1 VSLRGLLERAAA
13 AAVSFPPS
21 SRLLGR
27 LSEVKPPAALLQP
40 LLRGYVRLYGV
51 DLQEAAE
58 PLEAFPT
65 FNAFFTRRL
74 RSGARPLPADE
85 SVIVSPADSL
95 LTSVGRV
102 PADGRLEQVK
112 GRTYAIEE
120 LLGSPDEGARF
131 REGVQATLYLSPSMY
146 HRVHCPLDARVRA
159 WTYIPGRL
167 FPVNALSVRAV
178 EGLFVRNERVAVF
191 LESDALGQ
199 VALVMVGAANVG
211 RMTLSFAPLV
221 TNAGAPAG
229 TFRPPSEIRLRRGG
243 ELGAF
248 NLGSTVVL
256 LAADGRVAPLASPGQ
271 IIRVNSALFEKK

>member
-1 VSLRGLLERAAA
+1 VSLRGVLERAAA

-27 LSEVKPPAALLQP
+27 LSEMKAPAVLLRP

-51 DLQEAAE
+51 DVQEAAD

-120 LLGSPDEGARF
+120 LLGSAEEGARF

-159 WTYIPGRL
+159 WSYIPGRL
-167 FPVNALSVRAV
+167 FPVNAFSVRSV

-191 LESDALGQ
+191 LESEDLGQ

-221 TNAGAPAG
+221 TNADASAG
-229 TFRPPSEIRLRRGG
+229 TFRPSSEIRLRRGD

-256 LAADGRVAPLASPGQ
+256 LAADGRLEPLASPGQ
-271 IIRVNSALFEKK
+271 IVRVNSALFAKK